1 MTAPPFQPPPLKF
14 PPPTQ
19 TAGVRPWQQQMR
31 DRGWHIAVDG
41 DYRAESKRL
50 CANFQMEHD
59 LEVDG
64 IVGPATWKAAWEAR
78 STKPPQAPGRTLQ
91 RGDMDNPDVRRWQ
104 RQVNNRGWPSLAVD
118 GDFGPQTETICR
130 ELQRFKGLPETG
142 KIDRRTWE
150 EAWLEKVPVAAGM

>member
-1 MTAPPFQPPPLKF
+1 
-14 PPPTQ
+14 
-19 TAGVRPWQQQMR
+19 
-31 DRGWHIAVDG
+31 
-41 DYRAESKRL
+41 
-50 CANFQMEHD
+50 
-59 LEVDG
+59 
-64 IVGPATWKAAWEAR
+64 
-78 STKPPQAPGRTLQ
+78 
-91 RGDMDNPDVRRWQ
+91 MDNPDVRRWQ